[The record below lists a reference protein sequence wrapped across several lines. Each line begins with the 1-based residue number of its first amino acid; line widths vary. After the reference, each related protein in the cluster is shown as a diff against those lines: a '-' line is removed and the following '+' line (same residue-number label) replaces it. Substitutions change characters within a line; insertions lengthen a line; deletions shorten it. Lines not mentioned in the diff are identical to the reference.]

1 MIELLY
7 LYGMALS
14 TAENKGVS
22 PFVKISEQAF
32 TAFFRVEFRGGIAKG
47 NVGALDILCQTAF
60 ALGKWCQFRVF
71 FSLYTRGVGGC
82 PLGGV
87 VGASSPYSS
96 AAPCSPLASA
106 DISSPRPL
114 RAQLCLLIRDLIPSR
129 FIFTK
134 KSSKICVYQKK
145 ALPLPSNNRSSLLG
159 RDKKIYAGG
168 IVSSL

>member
-47 NVGALDILCQTAF
+47 NVGALEKPCQNGALFVEPDIIRHIFLIFCLLLAFLLFFYLLSAFYFVHLCRMP
-60 ALGKWCQFRVF
+60 CDFR
-71 FSLYTRGVGGC
+71 TRGVGGC

-87 VGASSPYSS
+87 VGAPSSFPS
-96 AAPCSPLASA
+96 AAPDS
-106 DISSPRPL
+106 
-114 RAQLCLLIRDLIPSR
+114 PSR
-129 FIFTK
+129 PPITRRPARFGLSF
-134 KSSKICVYQKK
+134 VY
-145 ALPLPSNNRSSLLG
+145 
-159 RDKKIYAGG
+159 
-168 IVSSL
+168 